1 MGRRR
6 YRRNLFLSA
15 LLGLVIGLA
24 AGLAVGMGLA
34 HLSLSGPGA
43 TPTTQPS
50 PLLSELYE
58 WVENSG
64 RTVNILA
71 VASGENTF
79 GVVCTLGVKVSQG
92 SGGVYVDIDPTL
104 VGFDFQGACR
114 TAVRIAC
121 QKAGLQPD
129 EDNVGVKGMDLF
141 FRVVGPG
148 EEVTVQAVDGPSA
161 GAATTIAVLAALENK
176 QIRPGVV
183 ITGTIEED
191 GSIGQVGGVYYKAE
205 AAAKKGAKL
214 MLVPKDQSKVLM
226 WKPVTRQIG
235 WWTWTTYEPVEIDL
249 NQWSENQGWGLEI
262 REVSTIDEVINL
274 MLE

>member
-6 YRRNLFLSA
+6 YRKHRGNLILSA
-15 LLGLVIGLA
+15 LLGFLLGLA
-24 AGLAVGMGLA
+24 TGTGVTLL
-34 HLSLSGPGA
+34 LPGPA
-43 TPTTQPS
+43 QSSSPRSTPPS
-50 PLLSELYE
+50 LSELYQ

-104 VGFDFQGACR
+104 VGFDFQDACR

-121 QKAGLQPD
+121 QKAGLQLD
-129 EDNVGVKGMDLF
+129 EDNVGVKGVDLF

-161 GAATTIAVLAALENK
+161 GAATTIAVLAVLDNR
-176 QIRPGVV
+176 QIKPGVM
-183 ITGTIEED
+183 ITGTIEGD
-191 GSIGQVGGVYYKAE
+191 GSIGRVGGVYYKAE

-214 MLVPKDQSKVLM
+214 MLVPQGQSKVLM
-226 WKPVTRQIG
+226 WKPVTRRMG

-262 REVSTIDEVINL
+262 REVSAIDEVINL

>member
-1 MGRRR
+1 MRRR
-6 YRRNLFLSA
+6 YQRKTRRNLILSA
-15 LLGLVIGLA
+15 LLGFLLGVASG
-24 AGLAVGMGLA
+24 AGATLL
-34 HLSLSGPGA
+34 LSGS
-43 TPTTQPS
+43 TPS
-50 PLLSELYE
+50 PSPRPTSPSVSELYR

-92 SGGVYVDIDPTL
+92 SGGLYVDIDPTL

-129 EDNVGVKGMDLF
+129 EDNVGIKGMDLF